1 MRFSLFIF
9 RTSNTAQQASLGF
22 IAHQP
27 SGGGR
32 YNNKKNV
39 SPYYILVSI
48 KKKCKCMHNVKY
60 VRVFIHL
67 RFHSYSHLKN
77 DT

>member
-22 IAHQP
+22 IARQP
-27 SGGGR
+27 LGEGDEII
-32 YNNKKNV
+32 KKTFH
-39 SPYYILVSI
+39 YTIFWFT
-48 KKKCKCMHNVKY
+48 KKKCKCMNNVKY
-60 VRVFIHL
+60 VRVFIHS
-67 RFHSYSHLKN
+67 RFHSYYYFKH